1 MEGKEQIMPSGIYS
15 IDDLKEYGKDRNW
28 CPYFLARFTV
38 STLRNKYYILKQYK
52 VLIISYDF
60 RFYMLKL

>member
-1 MEGKEQIMPSGIYS
+1 MEGKEQIMPPGIYS

-38 STLRNKYYILKQYK
+38 KKTSEIFLFVFINNLNNK
-52 VLIISYDF
+52 
-60 RFYMLKL
+60 